1 MIILNAKEELNVI
14 KHDLENLE
22 FKRYET
28 LKEYEQSN
36 AKTQKLK
43 ESIAKKLSTHDQKE
57 ILKLLCNN
65 FEFEMKNLEVQA
77 NLFIRDFKIRE
88 KEMVILRL
96 EQHRSLC
103 DMLIQQQRRLILEQ
117 NLPISQDL
125 DELYFLYSRDIREGQ
140 LMKDISDLNNN
151 NFNVINKNSEQK
163 NKSLIKI
170 TEEDSIFNEITST
183 ISEEKPNDIIF
194 PSPWSKRNFVSTL
207 DRSYSDNKVFYKT
220 NKALQN
226 NKKEAKREGF
236 KNKLASNQNTSNIN
250 SMPHF
255 AFNKKMKDSKNNMS
269 MLSTGTND
277 SNIEILIEN
286 NGIEKTKIVNDYEQ
300 IDSNNDNNNNQNKT
314 NKKMKKHT
322 QGIAAVA
329 AQKKASQHHRDL
341 MQEFVKSDEFNNE
354 SPSRI
359 NENNLKQAILN
370 LNDGNSKK
378 FNEKKQNISSET
390 TQKIKKQVKIKDN
403 SENKIVS
410 LIKTIWL
417 S

>member
-390 TQKIKKQVKIKDN
+390 TQKIKKQVKIKEN